1 MLTTRTLRRVAQAS
15 LCVAAAVLAMLTT
28 SASAM
33 AGEGNKIVFVC
44 LHGVVNSQMAAAYF
58 NKAARE
64 RGLPFAAVSRGIDS
78 YLSVPV
84 RVRDGLALDGLEPS
98 NLPQQLTLDDTAG
111 ASLVVAFDQIPA
123 ERRGPTEITY
133 WSGIPL
139 GVDDYETTR
148 DQIVKRIDSLM
159 PTLAAAG
166 QSADTAPL
174 QLEAK
179 ISLGDVRGRID
190 HLAVDLKRQRLF
202 VAELGNDSVG
212 VVDLAERSLLRTI
225 TGLSEP
231 QGVGYEPST
240 DTLYVA
246 NARDG
251 SVRLYQA
258 NDYKATGRIELGSDA
273 DNIRIDTAAKLVIV
287 GYGNGGLAF
296 LDPSTRA
303 KVQSVPL
310 KAHPES
316 FQIDPDTGRIF
327 VNLPDARAVA
337 VVDRG
342 SGKQLANW
350 PLDKGANF
358 AMAIDRDRSRVL
370 LVYRSPAELA
380 AFSTDGRAIATAETC
395 GDADDLF
402 VDAKRGRVYVTCGR
416 GYVDVFDIDGAAYR
430 RIARLPTAMGAR
442 TSLFVPEMDRLLV
455 AVRASSAGPAAIWV
469 FKPMP

>member
-1 MLTTRTLRRVAQAS
+1 MLTTRTLRRIAQAS
-15 LCVAAAVLAMLTT
+15 LCVAAAVLAILTT
-28 SASAM
+28 SAS

-78 YLSVPV
+78 YQSVPV

-111 ASLVVAFDQIPA
+111 ASLVVAFDPIPA

-212 VVDLAERSLLRTI
+212 VVDLAGRSLLRTI

-273 DNIRIDTAAKLVIV
+273 DNIRIDTAAKLVVV
-287 GYGNGGLAF
+287 GYGDGGLAF

-327 VNLPDARAVA
+327 INLPDARAVA
-337 VVDRG
+337 VVERG

-350 PLDKGANF
+350 PLDKGGNF

-402 VDAKRGRVYVTCGR
+402 VDAKRGRVYVTCGG
-416 GYVDVFDIDGAAYR
+416 GYVDVFGVDGAAYR
-430 RIARLPTAMGAR
+430 RIARLPTAMSAR